1 MYHGKK
7 SAGGGW
13 LTDFERVAGGVFF
26 VLYVVVFPLT
36 LTWIFRGV
44 EALLGTSFS
53 AQREQEIYYYIIFV
67 ATLLIFYNFIG
78 KTTRRL
84 SEDFVHMLSTA
95 AAGLVAFYGLNELL
109 YRLSHTL
116 LGGQTNLNDVAISAQ
131 TATVGR
137 PTLLILI
144 FLAPFVEEVLFRGY
158 IFGILRPRN
167 RVLAY
172 AVSALLFAFLH
183 VWQFAAGG
191 FSVQHL
197 VLLVQYLVPGLV
209 LCWTYDRCATVWCP
223 VLTHVCVNAL
233 SILL

>member
-1 MYHGKK
+1 MAKK

-67 ATLLIFYNFIG
+67 VTLVIFYNFIG
-78 KTTRRL
+78 KTTQWL
-84 SEDFVHMLSTA
+84 LGNFVHTLSTA

-223 VLTHVCVNAL
+223 VLTQVCVNAL

>member
-1 MYHGKK
+1 MAKK

-84 SEDFVHMLSTA
+84 FEDFVHMLSTA
-95 AAGLVAFYGLNELL
+95 AMGLVAFYGLNELL

-144 FLAPFVEEVLFRGY
+144 FIAPFVEEVLFRGY
-158 IFGILRPRN
+158 ISVCSGPGTGCWPTPYRPCCLRFSMCGSLPPGD
-167 RVLAY
+167 
-172 AVSALLFAFLH
+172 SAC
-183 VWQFAAGG
+183 
-191 FSVQHL
+191 S
-197 VLLVQYLVPGLV
+197 
-209 LCWTYDRCATVWCP
+209 TWC
-223 VLTHVCVNAL
+223 C
-233 SILL
+233 

>member
-1 MYHGKK
+1 MAKK
-7 SAGGGW
+7 AASGGW
-13 LTDFERVAGGVFF
+13 LTDFERLAGGVFF

-36 LTWIFRGV
+36 LTWIFRGI

-53 AQREQEIYYYIIFV
+53 AAREQEIYYYFV
-67 ATLLIFYNFIG
+67 FVVTLLIFYNFIG

-84 SEDFVHMLSTA
+84 FDDFFYAISTA

-116 LGGQTNLNDVAISAQ
+116 LGGQTNLNDMAISAQ
-131 TATVGR
+131 TASVGR

-144 FLAPFVEEVLFRGY
+144 FIAPFVEEVLFRGY
-158 IFGILRPRN
+158 IFGMLRPRN
-167 RVLAY
+167 RILAY
-172 AVSALLFAFLH
+172 AVSAVLFAFLH
-183 VWQFAAGG
+183 VWQFAAAG

-209 LCWTYDRCATVWCP
+209 LCWTYDRCATIWCP

>member
-1 MYHGKK
+1 MAKK
-7 SAGGGW
+7 AASGGW
-13 LTDFERVAGGVFF
+13 LTDFERLAGGVFF

-36 LTWIFRGV
+36 LTWIFRGI

-53 AQREQEIYYYIIFV
+53 AAREQEIYYYFV
-67 ATLLIFYNFIG
+67 FVVTLLIFYNFIG

-84 SEDFVHMLSTA
+84 FEDFVHMLSTA
-95 AAGLVAFYGLNELL
+95 AMGLVAFYGLNELL

-144 FLAPFVEEVLFRGY
+144 FIAPFVEEVLFRGY
-158 IFGILRPRN
+158 IFGMLRPRN

-183 VWQFAAGG
+183 VWQFASGG

-197 VLLVQYLVPGLV
+197 VLLMQYLVPGLV

>member
-1 MYHGKK
+1 MAKK
-7 SAGGGW
+7 SSGGAW
-13 LTDFERVAGGVFF
+13 LTDFEGVAGGVLF

-36 LTWIFRGV
+36 IHWIFRGI
-44 EALLGTSFS
+44 EALLNTSFS
-53 AQREQEIYYYIIFV
+53 AAREQEIYYYVIFV

-78 KTTRRL
+78 KTTRWMFGNFL
-84 SEDFVHMLSTA
+84 HTLSTA
-95 AAGLVAFYGLNELL
+95 AVGLVAFYGLNELL
-109 YRLSHTL
+109 YRVSHTL
-116 LGGQTNLNDVAISAQ
+116 LGGETNLNDMAISAQ

-144 FLAPFVEEVLFRGY
+144 FIAPFVEEVLFRGY
-158 IFGILRPRN
+158 IFGMLRPRN

-172 AVSALLFAFLH
+172 VISTLLFAFLH

-197 VLLVQYLVPGLV
+197 VLLMQYLVPGAV
-209 LCWTYDRCATVWCP
+209 LCWTYDRCATIWCP